1 MEGEAVASGSM
12 HVDNI
17 APSLFGGLV
26 LTVGI
31 DHPRVKQIPVPK
43 EVRAVILHPHMFL
56 STRQARPTLTWK
68 GAKISAK

>member
-1 MEGEAVASGSM
+1 MQGEAVASGTV

-31 DHPRVKQIPVPK
+31 DNPNVKQIPVPSDACAACWCI
-43 EVRAVILHPHMFL
+43 R
-56 STRQARPTLTWK
+56 T
-68 GAKISAK
+68 